1 MTTMTM
7 LAVQRQV
14 DAMGSELFEVGVL
27 RPGQGML
34 LREWT
39 PPAVLAA
46 VPWLQHENACRA
58 DIYIRPSRDRG
69 SALVLVDDLSREE
82 VERLPALGLAPCV
95 VLETSRENF
104 QAWVRLGTD
113 AQPPAIR
120 TAVARRLAEML
131 SADMN
136 SADFAHFGRLA
147 GFTNR
152 KPARAINGL
161 PPFVQVTAADAGC
174 IAPAGSDLVRE
185 ALQSLGRKS
194 LAKAANEVRE
204 PRTVASTNP
213 SGVPVSPASDHGVS
227 EQYLSFLR
235 DLAKRYAMLDASRAD
250 WMCALT
256 LFERGYAFEQIAQAM
271 RQHSPGLV
279 ARKDNVDDYVRRTV
293 GKAEIWHEL
302 RKRGLSYDDARED
315 LLSLA
320 SRRSDQ
326 RRAVGTS

>member
-1 MTTMTM
+1 MTM

-27 RPGQGML
+27 RPGLGML

-69 SALVLVDDLSREE
+69 SALVLVDDLSRKE
-82 VERLPALGLAPCV
+82 VERLPALGLTPCV
-95 VLETSRENF
+95 VVETSRENF
-104 QAWVRLGTD
+104 QVWIRLGTD

-131 SADMN
+131 GADMN

-161 PPFVQVTAADAGC
+161 PPFVRVIATDAGC

-185 ALQSLGRKS
+185 ALQSIGRKTVS
-194 LAKAANEVRE
+194 DVANEVRE
-204 PRTVASTNP
+204 PRTVTRSSAVGAAVSAAS
-213 SGVPVSPASDHGVS
+213 GHGAS
-227 EQYLSFLR
+227 EQYLSLLR
-235 DLAKRYAMLDASRAD
+235 DLAKRYPILDASRAD
-250 WMCALT
+250 WMCALA
-256 LFERGYAFEQIAQAM
+256 LFERGYGLKEIARAM

-279 ARKDNVDDYVRRTV
+279 ARKDNLDDYVRRTV

-302 RKRGLSYDDARED
+302 RKRGLSYDVARED

-320 SRRSDQ
+320 SQRSDQ